1 MSLSSRLCGVLTIV
15 LDMGRAAGA
24 WWRSRKDEGAGGP
37 VSFIAAVTF
46 ALIAAAAP
54 QTAAAPASA
63 PTPMSAA
70 PARPQWLLSRE
81 GPRVVF
87 RGALNPASGAALALA
102 LSDESVEGLVIDS
115 GGGDENAAL
124 DAAEVILAR
133 RLPVT
138 VRGQCT
144 SACANAVFAAGATR
158 TIERAGFVSFHHSS
172 PVIEANYQTLNEAVP
187 DEIARGARRLRAL
200 YAARGADPGILACAA
215 AQIGLSDIQTQVTI
229 PGEAT
234 PRAAWLSRHSLWLP
248 HEATLRRYGLD
259 FTRWGRPPSRRDV
272 LARLRPP
279 NPRAVVFGGA
289 GDCVAG

>member
-1 MSLSSRLCGVLTIV
+1 MTS
-15 LDMGRAAGA
+15 
-24 WWRSRKDEGAGGP
+24 
-37 VSFIAAVTF
+37 
-46 ALIAAAAP
+46 ALIAVASP
-54 QTAAAPASA
+54 QATPAAPASPA
-63 PTPMSAA
+63 TTEMSAG

-87 RGALNPASGAALALA
+87 RGAFSPASGAALALA

-144 SACANAVFAAGATR
+144 SACANAIFAAGATR
-158 TIERAGFVSFHHSS
+158 TIERASFVSFHHSS
-172 PVIEANYQTLNEAVP
+172 RGIEASYRTLTAAVP
-187 DEIARGARRLRAL
+187 AEIARGARRLRAL
-200 YAARGADPGILACAA
+200 CAARGADPGILACAA

-229 PGEAT
+229 PGETT

-248 HEATLRRYGLD
+248 HEATRRRYGLG

-272 LARLRPP
+272 LGRLRPP
-279 NPRAVVFGGA
+279 DPRAVVFGGA
-289 GDCVAG
+289 GDCVSS

>member
-1 MSLSSRLCGVLTIV
+1 M
-15 LDMGRAAGA
+15 
-24 WWRSRKDEGAGGP
+24 
-37 VSFIAAVTF
+37 SFIAAVTF

-54 QTAAAPASA
+54 QTTAAPASA

-70 PARPQWLLSRE
+70 LARPQWLLSRE
-81 GPRVVF
+81 GPSVVF
-87 RGALNPASGAALALA
+87 RGALIPASGAALALA

-172 PVIEANYQTLNEAVP
+172 PVIEANYQKLNETVP

-200 YAARGADPGILACAA
+200 YAARGVDPGILECAA

-279 NPRAVVFGGA
+279 NPRAVVFGGS
-289 GDCVAG
+289 GDCVSG